1 MTTEKDGTKTEAD
14 YLEYGYND
22 KQVILKQYVLGADGT
37 WKLNPHFGN
46 DGNVMAE
53 KVADGCDRGE
63 DRHAEPD
70 LWHLQ
75 GAQRGGPRWWT
86 PPRPSASPS
95 RCRTPPTW
103 AAARWPC

>member
-1 MTTEKDGTKTEAD
+1 M
-14 YLEYGYND
+14 
-22 KQVILKQYVLGADGT
+22 LGADGT

-53 KVADGCDRGE
+53 KVADGVTGGE

-75 GAQRGGPRWWT
+75 GAQRGGPDGGRL
-86 PPRPSASPS
+86 PGRAPHLHGAELHL
-95 RCRTPPTW
+95 TW
-103 AAARWPC
+103 ATARWPC

>member
-53 KVADGCDRGE
+53 KVADGVTEAKTDTLNPTSGTYKVRNE
-63 DRHAEPD
+63 AEIGRA
-70 LWHLQ
+70 HV
-75 GAQRGGPRWWT
+75 
-86 PPRPSASPS
+86 
-95 RCRTPPTW
+95 
-103 AAARWPC
+103 